1 MEQPSA
7 QGAEPDNGPSIAW
20 HSGPVHHRLE
30 SVPAGGVAK
39 GYWVRNDQLLVSV
52 QDLGFR
58 QGVTAVER
66 LRTYDGRPADLSQH
80 LIRWRRTLDYLGIAI
95 HVDEAEIAQRMAA
108 LIEQNKAWCG
118 RVGDFGITLL
128 ATPGCEA
135 HQPQAATE
143 IMHLNPLDPAKIQ
156 RHRTAG
162 QPLIITDVHQPSPRA
177 WPRDIKVRCRLHYY
191 LADRV
196 AQQIDAAALG
206 LLIDADGSVTE
217 TSVASIAICQQA
229 QILSPPIEQVL
240 PGTTQQAV
248 ERVAQQLGLS
258 WSYQAFFPADVR
270 QAQEVWLMGTDGGL
284 WFANRVDGVLIG
296 GGQPGP
302 MYQKVLP
309 RFDAAMRQVAG

>member
-1 MEQPSA
+1 MEQPAA
-7 QGAEPDNGPSIAW
+7 QGAELEAAPSFAW
-20 HSGPVHHRLE
+20 HSGPLYNLLE
-30 SVPAGGVAK
+30 SSAADGVGK
-39 GYWVRNDQLLVSV
+39 GYWVRSDQLQISV

-58 QGVTAVER
+58 QAVTAVER
-66 LRTYDGRPADLSQH
+66 LRTYGGRPASLSQH

-95 HVDEAEIAQRMAA
+95 LVDEAEIAQRIAA
-108 LIEQNKAWCG
+108 LIDRNAAWCR

-128 ATPGCEA
+128 ATPGQDA
-135 HQPQAATE
+135 GRPDAATE
-143 IMHLNPLDPAKIQ
+143 IMHLNPLDPAKLQ

-162 QPLIITDVHQPSPRA
+162 QPLIITDVHQPSSKS

-191 LADRV
+191 LADRA

-217 TSVASIAICQQA
+217 TSVASVAICQDG

-248 ERVAQQLGLS
+248 EQVARQLGLA
-258 WSYQAFFPADVR
+258 WSYQTLFPAEIR
-270 QAQEVWLMGTDGGL
+270 QADEVWLMGTDGGL

-296 GGQPGP
+296 EGRPGP

-309 RFDAAMRQVAG
+309 QFDAAMCRVAG